1 MTTVIHDLE
10 RISDERIHN
19 VELVPISDALRM
31 HFGRIKVKGMICSLT
46 KLFKMISG
54 IKFYCDRCMKPN
66 EIDFPFPISNIG
78 KNEAKCRY
86 CNKNI
91 ENVNY
96 DYVNTVVVE
105 LQDLESFNDL
115 ERLPVFLFDGDTEN
129 IHVGETVI
137 IEGQI
142 RINESK
148 NSGKKLFPYFYAKS
162 IQYDRS
168 DSTAL
173 TQTDIDA
180 INRFTKKHN
189 SKIIDTLVLMF
200 DPSIIGY
207 EYVKKGLL
215 LCAVN
220 SSCDGNTRNSTNLR
234 RERIHAFLIG
244 ESGLAK
250 SRLLKSVT
258 KLVPN
263 SKYESGGHN
272 SSGKS
277 LTAIVSKEEEN
288 YLLRLGPAPLSKNAI
303 CAVNEFGRMYYDDQT
318 HFLDIM
324 EEGEFTITKHG
335 INATIKS
342 PTTIIASANP
352 INNSA
357 WASEDKIDINE
368 IPALKP
374 IIDRFD
380 LIFVFRNLKD
390 EKVVREYAYKRSELE
405 TRKIPD
411 YSNYIIKHIE
421 YAKRFNPK
429 ISDEAKIM
437 LNEFFIKIR
446 TQHFGSNRILDTL
459 FRLSKS
465 IARLKLKQIVDEEDA
480 NEAMEFYNIVLQ
492 NFQSVISVSTSPK
505 VIAYNTCIM
514 ILKELNSSITFEDL
528 VIKICEKNEQ
538 VRLYLN
544 FENKSLKIH
553 KNRKVRGLY
562 DMLVN
567 HANIKRTNEKPT
579 VLQWI
584 EKNENG
590 IPYDVYDSY
599 DRI

>member
-1 MTTVIHDLE
+1 
-10 RISDERIHN
+10 
-19 VELVPISDALRM
+19 
-31 HFGRIKVKGMICSLT
+31 
-46 KLFKMISG
+46 LF
-54 IKFYCDRCMKPN
+54 
-66 EIDFPFPISNIG
+66 
-78 KNEAKCRY
+78 
-86 CNKNI
+86 
-91 ENVNY
+91 
-96 DYVNTVVVE
+96 
-105 LQDLESFNDL
+105 
-115 ERLPVFLFDGDTEN
+115 
-129 IHVGETVI
+129 
-137 IEGQI
+137 
-142 RINESK
+142 
-148 NSGKKLFPYFYAKS
+148 
-162 IQYDRS
+162 IQ
-168 DSTAL
+168 A
-173 TQTDIDA
+173 
-180 INRFTKKHN
+180 
-189 SKIIDTLVLMF
+189 
-200 DPSIIGY
+200 
-207 EYVKKGLL
+207 
-215 LCAVN
+215 
-220 SSCDGNTRNSTNLR
+220 
-234 RERIHAFLIG
+234 
-244 ESGLAK
+244 
-250 SRLLKSVT
+250 
-258 KLVPN
+258 
-263 SKYESGGHN
+263 
-272 SSGKS
+272 
-277 LTAIVSKEEEN
+277 
-288 YLLRLGPAPLSKNAI
+288 
-303 CAVNEFGRMYYDDQT
+303 
-318 HFLDIM
+318 
-324 EEGEFTITKHG
+324 
-335 INATIKS
+335 

-437 LNEFFIKIR
+437 LNEFFINFR

-538 VRLYLN
+538 VRAYLN

-553 KNRKVRGLY
+553 KNRKVRELY

-579 VLQWI
+579 VLQWM
-584 EKNENG
+584 
-590 IPYDVYDSY
+590 
-599 DRI
+599 